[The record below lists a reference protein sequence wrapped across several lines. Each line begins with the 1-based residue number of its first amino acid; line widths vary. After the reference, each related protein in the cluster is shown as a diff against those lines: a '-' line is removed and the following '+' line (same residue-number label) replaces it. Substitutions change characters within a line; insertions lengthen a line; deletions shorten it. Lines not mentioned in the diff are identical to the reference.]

1 MTMGDNF
8 SENEAALS
16 EDLFTFAKRIACKQK
31 RRENERMGV
40 ADAGADGHGECH
52 ERAAHVD
59 GRGPRGLF
67 NPNRPLNCYAQTYFG
82 INPTISRHGIAQA
95 RLALLIW
102 LNEMVL
108 FVICLSVYQLQWNP
122 IAPSKRKDICSK
134 I

>member
-1 MTMGDNF
+1 MPITNAVGLIIF
-8 SENEAALS
+8 LIENLWRLEL
-16 EDLFTFAKRIACKQK
+16 
-31 RRENERMGV
+31 
-40 ADAGADGHGECH
+40 
-52 ERAAHVD
+52 
-59 GRGPRGLF
+59 
-67 NPNRPLNCYAQTYFG
+67 NPNRPLDCYAQTYFG

-108 FVICLSVYQLQWNP
+108 FVICLSAYRLQWNP